1 MAGAAY
7 PLPMQQTRAMTEAT
21 NAAMSR
27 RAVELAQSG
36 EHGSHFSIAAALR
49 QEFGCDP
56 NFLFKY
62 SMDKRRFDEMC
73 QAAARKKAAC
83 A

>member
-1 MAGAAY
+1 
-7 PLPMQQTRAMTEAT
+7 MTQAN

-36 EHGSHFSIAAALR
+36 EHGSHLSIATAIR

-73 QAAARKKAAC
+73 QAAARKKASC
-83 A
+83 G